1 MYYTHGAENMVRKLS
16 DNENDFIK
24 KMSGIYSDSMMADEL
39 TRIRYSIGEKD
50 RVTIDQVRKS
60 RYKQNIKKTTGSGK
74 CLREKKRGT

>member
-1 MYYTHGAENMVRKLS
+1 MVRKLS
-16 DNENDFIK
+16 DNEHDFVK

-60 RYKQNIKKTTGSGK
+60 RYKQRVKKTKGSRK
-74 CLREKKRGT
+74 CLRVKKRGT